1 MWKNGKLRWA
11 IVIVLGLVVLTMAG
25 AGVVAFQ
32 PRTANHFGYALPGQ
46 DGLPYRVTYQGHSY
60 INLSICAGADWC
72 KGRNG
77 SHSLCVTQQ
86 VLVQD
91 NRWPLVQVGS
101 VSTLFGASHP
111 VMAESAANDLAQL
124 ELFVVDGND
133 CYVAYA
139 LQGAP

>member
-11 IVIVLGLVVLTMAG
+11 IVIVLGLVVLTVAG
-25 AGVVAFQ
+25 TGVVAFQ
-32 PRTANHFGYALPGQ
+32 PRTANHFGYALPGP
-46 DGLPYRVTYQGHSY
+46 DGLPFRISYQGRNY

-72 KGRNG
+72 KGRSG
-77 SHSLCVTQQ
+77 GQSLCVTQQ
-86 VLVQD
+86 VLVND

-101 VSTLFGASHP
+101 VRTLFGTAHP
-111 VMAESAANDLAQL
+111 VMAESASNDLPQL